1 MKATKAFKS
10 KGILKLVSQ
19 PTSIAAIA
27 SLGIHAVLFVAS
39 PQLSKL
45 SLASL
50 ANPEE
55 LDRERTVPLVNL
67 SPEEQSRLP
76 NFSDRPFSLVP
87 DGSAN
92 SAFQFPIGSS
102 PTDGGSGSS
111 GQSSQPGRVPVPRG
125 FFGGSGFNQSGAST
139 YIGGAGAQNS
149 GQANPG
155 NGAQQSPSGAPQ
167 VSGGGASGSEGNG
180 AQAGTGISEIQPGDE
195 RLASLPN
202 PDELEF
208 VQEFPGAASG
218 QTDAGDSTEPTAESG
233 AETANETAG
242 VDPRSLP
249 GSPEPSTNASD
260 LFNREIAEL
269 QENYTYNPNGTT
281 EEEAQ
286 SNLAAWVAA
295 VQTVSEDPELQPS
308 EPIALPI
315 EYPLS
320 SCLSPSPSNA
330 KVGVMLNVGGEL
342 AEEPT
347 LLKSTGYLGLDRLAV
362 SQVVET
368 TQAED
373 FPAIENFSAL
383 LFEVPVQ
390 YDAENC
396 VEAPSG
402 DS

>member
-27 SLGIHAVLFVAS
+27 SLGIHAILFVAS

-139 YIGGAGAQNS
+139 YIGGAGTQNG

-155 NGAQQSPSGAPQ
+155 NGAQQNPSEAPQ
-167 VSGGGASGSEGNG
+167 VSGSGASGSEGSG
-180 AQAGTGISEIQPGDE
+180 TQAGTGISEIQPGDD

-202 PDELEF
+202 PNDLEF
-208 VQEFPGAASG
+208 EVGAGSS
-218 QTDAGDSTEPTAESG
+218 QSDAGDSTEPTAESG

-242 VDPRSLP
+242 VGPRSLP

-260 LFNREIAEL
+260 LFAAESEEL
-269 QENYTYNPNGTT
+269 RENYTYNADGTT

-286 SNLAAWVAA
+286 SNLTAWVAA
-295 VQTVSEDPELQPS
+295 VQAVSEDPELQPS